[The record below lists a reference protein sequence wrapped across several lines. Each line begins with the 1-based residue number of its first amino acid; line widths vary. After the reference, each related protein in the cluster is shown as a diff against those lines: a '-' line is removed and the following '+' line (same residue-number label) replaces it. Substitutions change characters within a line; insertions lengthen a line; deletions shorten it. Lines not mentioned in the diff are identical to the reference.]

1 MEKDQN
7 QTKESPQ
14 KEENQKPLPVHNPFD
29 PNDTRKITQED
40 IDNEERFKEAMTE
53 RD

>member
-7 QTKESPQ
+7 QKSESLQ

-29 PNDTRKITQED
+29 PNDTRTITQED
-40 IDNEERFKEAMTE
+40 IENEEKFKEAMTE